1 MVLEDHTA
9 ARGYKLLRCATCHL
23 PPDGCIC
30 ACTPTIHTSAQ
41 FWLLIHPD
49 EYHKPTNTARLIGA
63 SIPQTRSFAWYR
75 TTPPA
80 GLIALLKE
88 HRFMPYLLVPH
99 GDAAL
104 FERLRERPWLPD
116 RVPAF
121 VLLDGTWS
129 QTTKMLHR
137 SPYLQDIP
145 WMAIQPQAPS
155 TYRLRRQRCPQHLST
170 VEVAIALLEQLEE
183 VTASTIL
190 RAYFHVFAERCM
202 AARHGHPLKK
212 CLPEM
217 AQLLA
222 YNSHTTSTMPQP
234 VPSGA
239 TVSAQGHKALP
250 IPGEG

>member
-1 MVLEDHTA
+1 
-9 ARGYKLLRCATCHL
+9 
-23 PPDGCIC
+23 
-30 ACTPTIHTSAQ
+30 
-41 FWLLIHPD
+41 
-49 EYHKPTNTARLIGA
+49 
-63 SIPQTRSFAWYR
+63 
-75 TTPPA
+75 
-80 GLIALLKE
+80 
-88 HRFMPYLLVPH
+88 MPYLLVPH